1 MYFPVMRAAAR
12 GRAVLGPPSPC
23 YVPVSGLPGFRRPL
37 KGHWWTLIDLNARA
51 NDGWLGASKRLTEAD
66 GS

>member
-1 MYFPVMRAAAR
+1 MQEMQIQRMVVPI
-12 GRAVLGPPSPC
+12 GQELC